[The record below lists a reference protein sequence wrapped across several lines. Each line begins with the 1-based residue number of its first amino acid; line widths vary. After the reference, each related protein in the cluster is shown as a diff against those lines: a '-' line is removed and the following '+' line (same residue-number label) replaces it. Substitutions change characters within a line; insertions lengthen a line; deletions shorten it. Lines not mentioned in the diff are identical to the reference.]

1 MEGIGTVITYGTF
14 DLFHIGHLRILQ
26 RARQLG
32 NRLIVGVSTDEFNRG
47 KKKET
52 VIPYAQ
58 RAEIVS
64 NLQCVDQVIPEVS
77 WDQKIHDVEQY
88 GADLFVIGADWRGH
102 FDFLSTHCQVHYLE
116 RTPDISTTL
125 LKSHVK
131 HNRRINIPDLLP
143 TAPAL
148 GVPA

>member
-1 MEGIGTVITYGTF
+1 MEGVGTVITYGTF

-26 RARQLG
+26 RARELG
-32 NRLIVGVSTDEFNRG
+32 DRLIVGVSTDEFNRG
-47 KKKET
+47 KNKET

-64 NLQCVDQVIPEVS
+64 NLQCVDHVIPEMS
-77 WDQKIHDVEQY
+77 WDQKITDVERFN
-88 GADLFVIGADWRGH
+88 ADLFVIGADWRGH
-102 FDFLSTHCQVHYLE
+102 FDFLSEHCHVHYLE

-125 LKSHVK
+125 LKSRVK
-131 HNRRINIPDLLP
+131 ENCRITIPGLLP
-143 TAPAL
+143 TTPAL